1 MPRTPLVAA
10 NWKMHTTHEEADRLA
25 REIAAG
31 AAAVQDVDVVVC
43 PPSCYL
49 MPVGAALAERKG
61 GALGSQ
67 DVSEIVGTGAHTGD
81 ISGAMVRDCGGKYA
95 IVGHSERR
103 ATRGEDDAC
112 VARKFEAAQAAGLIP
127 ILCVGE
133 TLEERDGGETD
144 AVLARQLGAVLEQV
158 GIAAFATAVVAY
170 EPVWAIGTG
179 RSASP
184 EQAQAAHA
192 RLRATLAASDAKIAD
207 SVRILYGGSV
217 KADNAA
223 ELFAQDD
230 VDGGL
235 IGGASLKAEQ
245 FNAIVKAA
253 GNH

>member
-1 MPRTPLVAA
+1 MSRTPLVAA
-10 NWKMHTTHEEADRLA
+10 NWKMHTTRAEGEALA
-25 REIAAG
+25 RDIAEG
-31 AAAVQDVDVVVC
+31 CAAVKGVNVVVC
-43 PPSCYL
+43 PPACYL
-49 MPVGAALAERKG
+49 SAIAAAIAG
-61 GALGSQ
+61 QDCALGAQ
-67 DVSEIVGTGAHTGD
+67 DVSEVVGSGAHTGD
-81 ISGAMVRDCGGKYA
+81 ISGAMISDCGGRYA

-133 TLEERDGGETD
+133 TLQERDAERTD
-144 AVLARQLGAVLEQV
+144 AVLARQLGAVIEQV
-158 GIAAFATAVVAY
+158 GIQAFASAVVAY

-192 RLRATLAASDAKIAD
+192 GLRATLAAADANIAN
-207 SVRILYGGSV
+207 SVRVLYGGSV

-223 ELFAQDD
+223 ELFAQSD

-253 GNH
+253 GSH

>member
-1 MPRTPLVAA
+1 MSRTPLVAA
-10 NWKMHTTHEEADRLA
+10 NWKMHTTRAEGEVLA
-25 REIAAG
+25 RETAEGCAAFKG
-31 AAAVQDVDVVVC
+31 VDVVVC
-43 PPSCYL
+43 PPACYL
-49 MPVGAALAERKG
+49 QAVAEAMAG
-61 GALGSQ
+61 HDCALGAQ
-67 DVSEIVGTGAHTGD
+67 DVSDVVGSGAHTGD
-81 ISGAMVRDCGGKYA
+81 ISGEMIKDCGGRYA

-112 VARKFEAAQAAGLIP
+112 VARKFEAAQAGGLIP

-133 TLEERDGGETD
+133 TLQERDAEKTD
-144 AVLARQLGAVLEQV
+144 AVLARQLGAVIDEV
-158 GIAAFATAVVAY
+158 GIQAFASAVLAY

-192 RLRATLAASDAKIAD
+192 VLRATLAAADANIAD
-207 SVRILYGGSV
+207 SVRVLYGGSV
-217 KADNAA
+217 KPDNAA
-223 ELFAQDD
+223 ELFAQSD

-253 GNH
+253 GSH

>member
-1 MPRTPLVAA
+1 MSRTPFVAA
-10 NWKMHTTHEEADRLA
+10 NWKMHTAHAEGQALA
-25 REIAAG
+25 RDIAAG
-31 AAAVQDVDVVVC
+31 CAAVKGVEVVVC
-43 PPSCYL
+43 PPACYL
-49 MPVGAALAERKG
+49 IPVASVLADQGCEV
-61 GALGSQ
+61 GSQ
-67 DVSEIVGTGAHTGD
+67 DISEVVDSGAHTGD
-81 ISGAMVRDCGGKYA
+81 ISGAMIKDCGARYA

-112 VARKFEAAQAAGLIP
+112 VARKFQAAQAAGLIP

-133 TLEERDGGETD
+133 TLEERDAQRTN
-144 AVLARQLGAVLEQV
+144 AVLEKQLGAVIDQAGV
-158 GIAAFATAVVAY
+158 QAFASAVVAY

-192 RLRATLAASDAKIAD
+192 VLRATLAASDANIAD

-217 KADNAA
+217 KPDNAA
-223 ELFAQDD
+223 ELFAQSD

-253 GNH
+253 GSH

>member
-1 MPRTPLVAA
+1 MPRTPFVAA
-10 NWKMHTTHEEADRLA
+10 NWKMHTTREEAERLA
-25 REIAAG
+25 RDIAAG
-31 AAAVQDVDVVVC
+31 VAGVDDVDVVVC

-49 MPVGAALAERKG
+49 IPVGAALADG
-61 GALGSQ
+61 HCALGAQ
-67 DVSEIVGTGAHTGD
+67 DVSDVVGTGAHTGD
-81 ISGAMVRDCGGKYA
+81 ISGAMVRDCGGQFA

-112 VARKFEAAQAAGLIP
+112 VASKFEAAQAAGLVP

-133 TLEERDGGETD
+133 TLEERDSGNTE
-144 AVLARQLGAVLEQV
+144 AVLERQLGAVVARV
-158 GIAAFATAVVAY
+158 GVAAFANAVVAY

-223 ELFAQDD
+223 ELFAQPD

-245 FNAIVKAA
+245 FSAIVKAA
-253 GNH
+253 GAH